1 VARAHADGEVLRAEH
16 VPDGTLLEARVP
28 PALAAQLE
36 AAALTLEPAA
46 P

>member
-1 VARAHADGEVLRAEH
+1 VLRAEH
-16 VPDGTLLEARVP
+16 GSDGTLLEARVP

-36 AAALTLEPAA
+36 AVALDPLASVGPAV

>member
-1 VARAHADGEVLRAEH
+1 VLRAEH

-28 PALAAQLE
+28 PGLAAKLE
-36 AAALTLEPAA
+36 AAALTLEPVWNPLEPAA

>member
-1 VARAHADGEVLRAEH
+1 MARAHADGEVLHTEH
-16 VPDGTLLEARVP
+16 VPDGTLLDARVP

-36 AAALTLEPAA
+36 AVALAPAV